1 MSRRNVHEQR
11 GFTVVAERQRSL
23 KIEVPTPQD
32 DKLRFGRVGVIAL
45 VGFLIGIAW
54 PRLAGV
60 KLVPNVPSEDETP
73 SLASSAE
80 PAGSAPAAAAMKSA
94 EAPETEVAPPP
105 PAAEPGDR
113 IKLSEAQ
120 IVSCRDNKGNKV
132 DACGALDFDRVA
144 RARLQALAACP
155 GAPSGVGTLSLGFEL
170 DFRSNRI
177 GKIDRG
183 KSTTLDEAAAKALLE
198 CAEREFASA
207 SLSDLKHD
215 HERYTVFYRVEFLSQ
230 AAAQAEVEGGDAGAE
245 ATSASG
251 RATVTW
257 EVAILRSL
265 PKEGDIVARILRGT
279 RVVVTGRQGDW
290 YKVRYDA
297 KGNEAW
303 VFRSAIGL

>member
-1 MSRRNVHEQR
+1 
-11 GFTVVAERQRSL
+11 
-23 KIEVPTPQD
+23 
-32 DKLRFGRVGVIAL
+32 VIAL

-60 KLVPNVPSEDETP
+60 KLVPSVPAEDDTP
-73 SLASSAE
+73 SVLSSAE
-80 PAGSAPAAAAMKSA
+80 PAASAPPAAAMKSA
-94 EAPETEVAPPP
+94 EAPESEQAPPP
-105 PAAEPGDR
+105 PALQPGDR

-120 IVSCRDNKGNKV
+120 VVSCRDAKGNKV
-132 DACGALDFDRVA
+132 DACGTLDFDRVA
-144 RARLQALAACP
+144 RARLQALAACS
-155 GAPSGVGTLSLGFEL
+155 GAPSGEGTLSLGFEL
-170 DFRSNRI
+170 DFRSN
-177 GKIDRG
+177 KIAKIERG
-183 KSTTLDEAAAKALLE
+183 KSTTLDDAAAKALLQ
-198 CAEREFASA
+198 CAEQEFASA

-230 AAAQAEVEGGDAGAE
+230 ASAAQAQAEAADAGAE

-265 PKEGDIVARILRGT
+265 PKDGDIVARILRGT

-303 VFRSAIGL
+303 VFKSAIGL

>member
-1 MSRRNVHEQR
+1 L
-11 GFTVVAERQRSL
+11 TVVAERQRSL
-23 KIEVPTPQD
+23 KIEVPTPQQ

-60 KLVPNVPSEDETP
+60 KLVPGVPTEDETP
-73 SLASSAE
+73 SVASSAE
-80 PAGSAPAAAAMKSA
+80 PAASAPPAAAMKPA
-94 EAPETEVAPPP
+94 GPLEPATEPPP
-105 PAAEPGDR
+105 PVPEPGDR
-113 IKLSEAQ
+113 LKLSEAQ
-120 IVSCRDNKGNKV
+120 IVSCRDTKGSKL
-132 DACGALDFDRVA
+132 DDCGALDFDRVA
-144 RARLQALAACP
+144 RARLQTLAACP
-155 GAPSGVGTLSLGFEL
+155 GAPSGTGALSLGFEL
-170 DFRSNRI
+170 DFRSNKI
-177 GKIDRG
+177 GKIERG
-183 KSTTLDEAAAKALLE
+183 KSTTLDDATAKALLE

-230 AAAQAEVEGGDAGAE
+230 AAAAQALAEGGDAGAE

-257 EVAILRSL
+257 EVAILRST

-303 VFRSAIGL
+303 VFKSAIGL

>member
-1 MSRRNVHEQR
+1 LA
-11 GFTVVAERQRSL
+11 VVAERQRSL
-23 KIEVPTPQD
+23 KIEVPTPQE

-60 KLVPNVPSEDETP
+60 KLVPGVPTEDETP
-73 SLASSAE
+73 SVASSAE
-80 PAGSAPAAAAMKSA
+80 PAGSAPPAAAMKPA
-94 EAPETEVAPPP
+94 EERQPPTEPPP
-105 PAAEPGDR
+105 VPEPGDR
-113 IKLSEAQ
+113 LKLSEAQ
-120 IVSCRDNKGNKV
+120 IVSCRDTKGSKL
-132 DACGALDFDRVA
+132 DDCGALDFDRVA

-155 GAPSGVGTLSLGFEL
+155 GAPSGTGTLSLGFEL
-170 DFRSNRI
+170 DFRSNKL
-177 GKIDRG
+177 GKIESG
-183 KSTTLDEAAAKALLE
+183 KSTTLDDAAVKTLLE

-230 AAAQAEVEGGDAGAE
+230 AAAAQALAEGDAGAE

-257 EVAILRSL
+257 EVAILRST

-303 VFRSAIGL
+303 VFKSAIGL

>member
-1 MSRRNVHEQR
+1 
-11 GFTVVAERQRSL
+11 VVAERQRSL

-45 VGFLIGIAW
+45 VGFLIGVAW

-60 KLVPNVPSEDETP
+60 KLVPSVPTEDETP
-73 SLASSAE
+73 SVASSAE
-80 PAGSAPAAAAMKSA
+80 PAGSAPPAAAMKPA
-94 EAPETEVAPPP
+94 EAPEPEVATPP
-105 PAAEPGDR
+105 PATEPGDR
-113 IKLSEAQ
+113 LKLSEAQ
-120 IVSCRDNKGNKV
+120 IVSCRDAKGNKR
-132 DACGALDFDRVA
+132 DNCGTLEFDRVA

-155 GAPSGVGTLSLGFEL
+155 GAPSGAGTLSLGFEL
-170 DFRSNRI
+170 DFRANKI
-177 GKIDRG
+177 GKVESG
-183 KSTTLDEAAAKALLE
+183 KSTTLDEAAVKAMLE
-198 CAEREFASA
+198 CTEREFANA

-230 AAAQAEVEGGDAGAE
+230 AVLAQAALARAAEGGDGGAE

-257 EVAILRSL
+257 EVAILRSE

-303 VFRSAIGL
+303 VFKSAIGL

>member
-1 MSRRNVHEQR
+1 M
-11 GFTVVAERQRSL
+11 VAERQRSL
-23 KIEVPTPQD
+23 KIEVPTPQQ

-60 KLVPNVPSEDETP
+60 KLVPGVPDRGRQPRPSHPAPSPLLLPPRRARGPRPKSEP
-73 SLASSAE
+73 K
-80 PAGSAPAAAAMKSA
+80 AGAGL
-94 EAPETEVAPPP
+94 
-105 PAAEPGDR
+105 EPGDR
-113 IKLSEAQ
+113 VKLSEPQ
-120 IVSCRDNKGNKV
+120 IVSCRDGKGNKV
-132 DACGALDFDRVA
+132 DDCGTLEFDRVA
-144 RARLQALAACP
+144 RARLLALGACP
-155 GAPSGVGTLSLGFEL
+155 GAPSGLGTLSLGL
-170 DFRSNRI
+170 RSRFRSNRI
-177 GKIDRG
+177 AKIESG
-183 KSTTLDEAAAKALLE
+183 KSTTLDDEAVKALLE
-198 CAEREFASA
+198 CTEREFKSA
-207 SLSDLKHD
+207 SLDDLQHA
-215 HERYTVFYRVEFLSQ
+215 HERYTIFYRVEFLSPTSG
-230 AAAQAEVEGGDAGAE
+230 ANRCEGGDGGPE

-257 EVAILRSL
+257 EVAILRST

>member
-1 MSRRNVHEQR
+1 
-11 GFTVVAERQRSL
+11 VVAERQRSL

-45 VGFLIGIAW
+45 VGFLIGVAW

-60 KLVPNVPSEDETP
+60 KLVPSVPTEDQTP
-73 SLASSAE
+73 SVASSAE
-80 PAGSAPAAAAMKSA
+80 PAASAPPAAAMKPA
-94 EAPETEVAPPP
+94 EAAELEVAAPS
-105 PAAEPGDR
+105 PAADPGDR
-113 IKLSEAQ
+113 LKLSEAQ
-120 IVSCRDNKGNKV
+120 IVSCRDAKGNKTES
-132 DACGALDFDRVA
+132 CGTLDFDRVA
-144 RARLQALAACP
+144 RARLQTLAACP
-155 GAPSGVGTLSLGFEL
+155 GAPSGTGTLSLGLEL
-170 DFRSNRI
+170 DFRTNKVSRI
-177 GKIDRG
+177 ESG
-183 KSTTLDEAAAKALLE
+183 KSTTLDDAAVKALLQ

-230 AAAQAEVEGGDAGAE
+230 AALAQSGAGGDAGAE

-257 EVAILRSL
+257 EVAILRSG

-303 VFRSAIGL
+303 VFKSAIGL

>member
-1 MSRRNVHEQR
+1 MS
-11 GFTVVAERQRSL
+11 G
-23 KIEVPTPQD
+23 
-32 DKLRFGRVGVIAL
+32 
-45 VGFLIGIAW
+45 
-54 PRLAGV
+54 
-60 KLVPNVPSEDETP
+60 
-73 SLASSAE
+73 
-80 PAGSAPAAAAMKSA
+80 
-94 EAPETEVAPPP
+94 
-105 PAAEPGDR
+105 
-113 IKLSEAQ
+113 
-120 IVSCRDNKGNKV
+120 
-132 DACGALDFDRVA
+132 
-144 RARLQALAACP
+144 RAR
-155 GAPSGVGTLSLGFEL
+155 GAGTLSLGFEL
-170 DFRSNRI
+170 DFRTNKI
-177 GKIDRG
+177 GKIERG
-183 KSTTLDEAAAKALLE
+183 KSTTLDEAAVKALLQ

-230 AAAQAEVEGGDAGAE
+230 AALAQAALAAAGDGGAE

-303 VFRSAIGL
+303 VFKSAIGL